1 MADISLDVVEELS
14 QSQIDCFVLITDL
27 ASACFSS
34 CWLKGDNLWTSVEH
48 SLARLAFE
56 AGFYMWLTRWPGGL
70 WMMISKNMRKL
81 FTIVCIITFTVSFTL
96 SFWKWSYR
104 RIVFKHACYPFVL
117 TIFRNLL
124 LVHAFSSLVFATVPV
139 FRCIP
144 CPSHTRMPRMPFNI
158 LQCFLW
164 TSLWLVFIWLFWLA
178 IETIPDPE
186 ILIPQR
192 LCELFR
198 HVSTCFDQ
206 GCISLNAHMV
216 DGRTLGVARVAWAA
230 TVTMASGAMVA
241 TVATVAWAEAL
252 GSIAES
258 QRKPRPKGWRKDSH
272 ILWGNESVKKTRYP
286 DPEKHRGA

>member
-14 QSQIDCFVLITDL
+14 QSQIGCFVLITD
-27 ASACFSS
+27 FSS
-34 CWLKGDNLWTSVEH
+34 AYFSSWLKGDNLWTSVEH

-81 FTIVCIITFTVSFTL
+81 STIVCIITFAVSFTV
-96 SFWKWSYR
+96 SFWKWSDR
-104 RIVFKHACYPFVL
+104 RIVFKHACYPFVP
-117 TIFRNLL
+117 TVFRNLL

-164 TSLWLVFIWLFWLA
+164 TSLRLVVIWLFWLA
-178 IETIPDPE
+178 IETIF
-186 ILIPQR
+186 LIQKFWSHR
-192 LCELFR
+192 DSEKN
-198 HVSTCFDQ
+198 VSTCFDMSKA
-206 GCISLNAHMV
+206 C
-216 DGRTLGVARVAWAA
+216 RVALAW
-230 TVTMASGAMVA
+230 TPTWLMV
-241 TVATVAWAEAL
+241 L

-258 QRKPRPKGWRKDSH
+258 QRKPRRAEGRKG
-272 ILWGNESVKKTRYP
+272 
-286 DPEKHRGA
+286 